1 MVKIMSLTQ
10 WKYRPLSAGVLTVLM
25 GVTPVSV
32 QAESQQYWT
41 LESSIERVVKVAPES
56 KIAAANI
63 QAHRGALRQA
73 GAWKNPTVSLQMS
86 NKIGLDDGTGGQDL
100 TQFALTQPVPLF
112 GQRSQKKSIARA
124 RLKASIAQGDYQY
137 LDLERKISIRFHRLQ
152 FAAAQYK
159 LEQERL
165 AFATELKDVGRK
177 REQSGDMA
185 ILERTR
191 LDLVRETAK
200 QLADKAEGEYN
211 ETLSQFSALLG
222 LPTGS
227 LPQLNSL
234 SPITNLPPLTAYLG
248 TLPDHPLM
256 EAADNRVKGAKARVA
271 LAKADRLP
279 KLFVNMY
286 RERDFLGG
294 RVQNSHGVG
303 LSFTVPLWDRQGGRI
318 TETRARVQQS
328 YADVEILQRDLK
340 SSVRQNYLHLNHLIE
355 QGEHYQ
361 LNVYQPSQRVFEMT
375 RKAYAA
381 GEVEILSLIDAN
393 NIYFDAQ
400 TGYLELLQD
409 AWLEAAELRLAAGQS
424 IFTTGQDD

>member
-1 MVKIMSLTQ
+1 
-10 WKYRPLSAGVLTVLM
+10 M
-25 GVTPVSV
+25 GASPVSA
-32 QAESQQYWT
+32 QAENQQYWT
-41 LESSIERVVKVAPES
+41 LESSIERVVRIAPES
-56 KIAAANI
+56 KVAAANI

-73 GAWKNPTVSLQMS
+73 GAWKNPTLSVLMS

-100 TQFALTQPVPLF
+100 TQFALSQPVPLF

-124 RLKASIAQGDYQY
+124 GLSASIAQGDYQH
-137 LDLERKISIRFHRLQ
+137 LDLERQISIRFHRLQ
-152 FAAAQYK
+152 FASAKYE

-165 AFATELKDVGRK
+165 AFASDLKDVGRQ
-177 REQSGDMA
+177 REKSGDMA

-200 QLADKAEGEYN
+200 QLSDKAEGEYN
-211 ETLSQFSALLG
+211 ETLSQFRSLL
-222 LPTGS
+222 
-227 LPQLNSL
+227 
-234 SPITNLPPLTAYLG
+234 NLPIGALPELKALAPIENLAPLTAYLA
-248 TLPDHPLM
+248 TVPDHPLM
-256 EAADNRVKGAKARVA
+256 QAADNRVKGATASVA
-271 LAKADRLP
+271 LAKANRLP
-279 KLFVNMY
+279 KLSVNMY

-294 RVQNSHGVG
+294 RVQNSHGIG
-303 LSFTVPLWDRQGGRI
+303 LSFTVPLWDRQGGRL

-328 YADVEILQRDLK
+328 YADVEILHRDLK

-355 QGEHYQ
+355 QGAHYR
-361 LNVYQPSQRVFEMT
+361 LNVFQPSRRVFDMT

-409 AWLEAAELRLAAGQS
+409 AWLEAAELRLAAGHS
-424 IFTTGQDD
+424 IFTTGQDN